1 MVDNIVTKPL
11 GIVLIVTAHM
21 VFNGHS
27 KEVTGILGNNITLE
41 FILNATITKNSH
53 IAVYRSGPHKIV
65 ECPSDSYCSES
76 HEYDVSRGTVSV
88 FCHISNLKRNHSD
101 IYWASLFIDLNPPK
115 ESDKVKL
122 SVREDNRSSTDSPMP
137 TYSTIPEHRGTSNLF
152 VFYIVTVLVVLC
164 VVLLAAVLSWLIW
177 CLVRTKDKQQ
187 QQRQSSYPTVQE
199 TVQASNIVPAPSVV
213 YSILDFPK
221 RPPAVLEMSPNDTEY
236 AAVSYLPE
244 QKRV

>member
-53 IAVYRSGPHKIV
+53 IAVYRSGPHKIA
-65 ECPSDSYCSES
+65 ECRPDSYCSES
-76 HEYDVSRGTVSV
+76 HEYDVYRGKVSV
-88 FCHISNLKRNHSD
+88 FCNISNLKRNHSD
-101 IYWASLFIDLNPPK
+101 IYWASLFMDMNLPK

-187 QQRQSSYPTVQE
+187 TTATTTELLSHSTGNSSGVQYC
-199 TVQASNIVPAPSVV
+199 TCTLGGLQHPGLS
-213 YSILDFPK
+213 
-221 RPPAVLEMSPNDTEY
+221 
-236 AAVSYLPE
+236 
-244 QKRV
+244 QKTSSSFRDESK